1 MLKGKDLCNLSKQDS
16 SSVCCRLER
25 LDNLVNMGETV
36 DTTSVT
42 KTDNEEEYAEVPP
55 GEDIQSIDLRSYFIK
70 PDQFEG
76 IEVLDDKCGKVEGAP
91 NFRQVDGFPV
101 FGTGQPTE
109 EGMVKILNHIRKEKE
124 NEKIIWFSMRQEP
137 IVYVNGSPY
146 APRAP
151 SHPHANIITDLDA
164 DQTNSVCMHLAN
176 VLKKRVDKE
185 DKTIKI
191 HVDKEFAENPMDRID
206 LEESIVVDSIKDLDS
221 VYDICREKSNVN
233 LQVVHIPVVEDHMPP
248 ESCFD
253 TIISV
258 LKNEP
263 ASIPC
268 VFSCQMGKG
277 RTTLGMLV
285 ACLVKEIQL
294 TTELR

>member
-1 MLKGKDLCNLSKQDS
+1 
-16 SSVCCRLER
+16 
-25 LDNLVNMGETV
+25 
-36 DTTSVT
+36 
-42 KTDNEEEYAEVPP
+42 
-55 GEDIQSIDLRSYFIK
+55 
-70 PDQFEG
+70 
-76 IEVLDDKCGKVEGAP
+76 
-91 NFRQVDGFPV
+91 
-101 FGTGQPTE
+101 
-109 EGMVKILNHIRKEKE
+109 
-124 NEKIIWFSMRQEP
+124 
-137 IVYVNGSPY
+137 
-146 APRAP
+146 
-151 SHPHANIITDLDA
+151 
-164 DQTNSVCMHLAN
+164 
-176 VLKKRVDKE
+176 
-185 DKTIKI
+185 
-191 HVDKEFAENPMDRID
+191 MDRID

-253 TIISV
+253 KIISV

-277 RTTLGMLV
+277 RTTVGVMV